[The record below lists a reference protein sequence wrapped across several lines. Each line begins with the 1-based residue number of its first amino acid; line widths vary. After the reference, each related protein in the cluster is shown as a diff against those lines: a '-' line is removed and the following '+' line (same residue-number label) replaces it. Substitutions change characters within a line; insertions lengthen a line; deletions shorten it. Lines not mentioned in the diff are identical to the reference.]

1 MKQCK
6 TLLSIVMAIMMLLT
20 MMIPTLAADPTYTI
34 VINNAAAT
42 ETYTAYKV
50 FDVTYSGD
58 NYAYT
63 ISNTNKFYNTIVNYK
78 YDYDSS
84 KAGAETVF
92 TLTPSSTDD
101 TVMIVTYDKS
111 ISTNTDLA
119 ADLAK
124 TLATALDS
132 MADKPAG
139 TTGTYDS
146 TSKKCT
152 ITVSEAGYYF
162 VQTSLGALCFLGTTN
177 PTATIDEKNEEP
189 TIEKKVKDGQ
199 KADGSDNWVD
209 SNDKKIGD
217 TVEFKTTVHAKKGA
231 KNYVVHDQMDAGLT
245 LNPSSF
251 KVTVNGTEVIASG
264 NYTITTSGLTDG
276 CDFEIAFTQAYLD
289 TITADTDIVI
299 TYSAVLNENAEIS
312 TETNDN
318 KTKLDYG
325 DNSSTEWDKTETKTY
340 MVDIIK
346 IDGDKKILSG
356 AKFEL
361 YASAAGTD
369 KINLVKE
376 VDSTYRV
383 ATPDEV
389 AVSGF
394 TSAVIEAGKI
404 TIKGLDSGDYWLE
417 ETEAPAGYNKLS
429 ARVKFTIDDANLT
442 TTMTED
448 VWSEKDGGVAIENKS
463 GTELPSTGGI
473 GTTIFYC
480 VGATLALGAF
490 VLLVTKKRMGRE

>member
-92 TLTPSSTDD
+92 TLTPSSTDN

-124 TLATALDS
+124 TLAAALDS
-132 MADKPAG
+132 MTDKP
-139 TTGTYDS
+139 TGTVGTHDS
-146 TSKKCT
+146 TTKKCT

-189 TIEKKVKDGQ
+189 TIDKKVKDGQ
-199 KADGSDNWVD
+199 NTDGSDNWVD

-245 LNPSSF
+245 LNKDSITVVGATKDTDYTVQF
-251 KVTVNGTEVIASG
+251 DVTHDDRTVCN
-264 NYTITTSGLTDG
+264 
-276 CDFEIAFTQAYLD
+276 FEITFKQTYLD

-448 VWSEKDGGVAIENKS
+448 VWSETDGGVAIENKS

>member
-231 KNYVVHDQMDAGLT
+231 KNYVVHDQMEAGLT
-245 LNPSSF
+245 LNMDSI
-251 KVTVNGTEVIASG
+251 TVVGATKDTDYTVQFDVNHEDGTV
-264 NYTITTSGLTDG
+264 
-276 CDFEIAFTQAYLD
+276 CDFEITFKQMYLD

-299 TYSAVLNENAEIS
+299 TYSAVLNEDAKIS
-312 TETNDN
+312 TDTNDN

-346 IDGDKKILSG
+346 IDGDKKILTG

-361 YASAAGTD
+361 YASATGTD

-376 VDSTYRV
+376 TDGTYRV

-448 VWSEKDGGVAIENKS
+448 VWSETAGGVAIENKS